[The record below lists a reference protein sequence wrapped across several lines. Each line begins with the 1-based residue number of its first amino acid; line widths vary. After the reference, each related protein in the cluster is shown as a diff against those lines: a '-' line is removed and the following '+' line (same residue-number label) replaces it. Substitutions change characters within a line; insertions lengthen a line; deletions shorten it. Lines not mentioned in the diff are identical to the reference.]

1 MLLKLFYL
9 HSQFSS
15 IHFLSIHSSNSL
27 LCLSCITKIYKSISL
42 TSSSGSISNYLISTS
57 SSNLT
62 LALITVPKGEN
73 ILSKSESENVG
84 EKLYTNRLL
93 LEEKFVWELAFSTG
107 FDSGTIGVL
116 DWVGSIV
123 QYNQFEYI
131 QFPFQA
137 ELR

>member
-1 MLLKLFYL
+1 MLLNLFYL
-9 HSQFSS
+9 NSQFSS

-123 QYNQFEYI
+123 QYKPFEYI

>member
-1 MLLKLFYL
+1 MLLNLFYL

-123 QYNQFEYI
+123 QYNQFEYN